1 MSLDRRRLRCT
12 SEFDVRLSTWF
23 VPVRLRPRLGVLR
36 RVTDKAYTPAFGW
49 ERYEPTGG
57 SQFAPQP
64 VEHGANVMRAVRL
77 RPDQCGKLLVAQ
89 RVRGTMKDIQD
100 LLLPPRELDVEVGHA
115 ASA

>member
-1 MSLDRRRLRCT
+1 MCFLAIG
-12 SEFDVRLSTWF
+12 VG
-23 VPVRLRPRLGVLR
+23 PGLGVLR
-36 RVTDKAYTPAFGW
+36 RFTDQAYTTAFGW

-77 RPDQCGKLLVAQ
+77 RPDQRGKLLVAQ

-100 LLLPPRELDVEVGHA
+100 LLLPPRELDVEVGNA
-115 ASA
+115 GSACSCYGIQDCADRRDADP